1 MESCRIH
8 ERIIAV
14 RDAISGKSNS
24 RASAEL
30 AERIAEPPCRGDYRS
45 CSGTSVAA
53 LGAARF
59 RLRG

>member
-24 RASAEL
+24 RAS
-30 AERIAEPPCRGDYRS
+30 
-45 CSGTSVAA
+45 GTSVAA

>member
-30 AERIAEPPCRGDYRS
+30 AERIADMPGAYLR
-45 CSGTSVAA
+45 
-53 LGAARF
+53 AAR
-59 RLRG
+59 RYCAG